1 MAGDHKQLDPT
12 VKSSEAAEQGLSKSI
27 FERVMNFKGEINSTM
42 LVEQYRMN
50 ENIMLWS
57 SQAMYQNKLVAHQ
70 DVKDRSI
77 LDLVTT

>member
-12 VKSSEAAEQGLSKSI
+12 VKSKEAGEKGLSVSI

-50 ENIMLWS
+50 
-57 SQAMYQNKLVAHQ
+57 
-70 DVKDRSI
+70 
-77 LDLVTT
+77 

>member
-12 VKSSEAAEQGLSKSI
+12 VKSIEASEKGLSISI

-50 ENIMLWS
+50 ENIMKWS
-57 SQAMYQNKLVAHQ
+57 SSAMYQNKLIAH
-70 DVKDRSI
+70 
-77 LDLVTT
+77 